1 MQKISLKKIHATK
14 VDFQQ
19 MIGKTIE
26 IQGMIQNMRI
36 LSWGGFIILRNQ
48 DYTLQTVYE
57 KNAVNFDPEAL
68 KTESSVRIKG
78 TVKAATIK
86 DAAIYPRDFEIQI
99 EDITVLSE
107 PSEYPHPIDISKKE
121 LKVNLDTNFDYRPL
135 TLRHPQQRSIF
146 KISACINAGFGE
158 ALTELGF
165 TQIVSPKLVFSGAEG
180 GSNVFSL
187 EYFGKKAYLAQSP
200 QFYKQIMV
208 GVFGKVYEKSTVF
221 RAEKHNTSRHLNEYY
236 SLDYEMQI
244 SESYEEVMHT
254 LANIL
259 NHIFGK
265 LEEKCANELA
275 LLEVE
280 APSIKNYL
288 MMRFHDVHETVFKEF
303 GKDFRGENDLSPE
316 EEKLICKYAKEKF
329 DTEFVFVTHYP
340 SDKRPFYTMDDPEDP
355 SKTLSFDL
363 LFRGLEITTG
373 GQRLHKYEDYEAKM
387 KRMGLSPE
395 EFESYLQTFKFGM
408 PTHGG
413 CATGLERLTALICG
427 KSNVKEASLF
437 PRDVDRLTP

>member
-1 MQKISLKKIHATK
+1 
-14 VDFQQ
+14 
-19 MIGKTIE
+19 
-26 IQGMIQNMRI
+26 
-36 LSWGGFIILRNQ
+36 
-48 DYTLQTVYE
+48 
-57 KNAVNFDPEAL
+57 
-68 KTESSVRIKG
+68 
-78 TVKAATIK
+78 VKAAKIK
-86 DAAIYPRDFEIQI
+86 DLAISPRDYELQI
-99 EDITVLSE
+99 EEVTVLSE
-107 PSEYPHPIDISKKE
+107 PSEYPHPLDISKKE

-146 KISACINAGFGE
+146 KISACINASFGE
-158 ALTELGF
+158 ALSELGF

-208 GVFGKVYEKSTVF
+208 GVFSKVYEKSTVF

-244 SESYEEVMHT
+244 SESYEEIMHT
-254 LANIL
+254 LANVL
-259 NHIFGK
+259 DYIFGK
-265 LEEKCANELA
+265 LQTQCAHELA

-280 APSIKNYL
+280 LPSIKNYL
-288 MMRFHDVHETVFKEF
+288 VMKFDDVHETVFKEF
-303 GKDFRGENDLSPE
+303 GKDFRGDNDLSPE
-316 EEKLICKYAKEKF
+316 EERLICSYAKSNF
-329 DTEFVFVTHYP
+329 NTEFVFVTHYP

-373 GQRLHKYEDYEAKM
+373 GQRLHKYEDYVAKM
-387 KRMGLSPE
+387 NRMGLSPK
-395 EFESYLQTFKFGM
+395 EFESYLQTFKYGM

-413 CATGLERLTALICG
+413 CATGLERITALICN